1 MTIHRLDTSTATG
14 RGTATRPTPYRRA
27 LPTPTTRV
35 DAALFRR
42 AFRRHPAGVVVISAD
57 AGRGPVGFTAT
68 SLSSL
73 SAEPALVSF
82 GISATSSSWPHLK
95 LADSAV
101 VHFLGGGHENIAQTF
116 ATSGID
122 RFAAPLRWRPLPTGE
137 PLLDDAPGWLRIALE
152 QRIPAGD
159 AHLVVGRVLEAQLA
173 EDTEPLL
180 YHDGAYRAF

>member
-1 MTIHRLDTSTATG
+1 MTTHRLDTSAATG
-14 RGTATRPTPYRRA
+14 PGTATRPTPYLRA
-27 LPTPTTRV
+27 LPTPTAQV

-42 AFRRHPAGVVVISAD
+42 AFRRHPAGVVVITAD

-82 GISATSSSWPHLK
+82 GISATSSSWPHLE

-101 VHFLGGGHENIAQTF
+101 VHFLGAGHEDIARTF

-122 RFAAPLRWRPLPTGE
+122 RFAAPLRWRRLPTGE
-137 PLLDDAPGWLRIALE
+137 PLLDGAPGWLRITLE
-152 QRIPAGD
+152 HRIPAGD
-159 AHLVVGRVLEAQLA
+159 AHLVVGRVEEAHLA
-173 EDTEPLL
+173 DDAEPLL